1 MNCRNLISV
10 EELSCDDVANVFR
23 AASRIKSILVSS
35 SKKLLFLQ
43 GKTVVNFFVEPSTR
57 TRVSFER
64 AAKQLSAEVIDI
76 DGVSSSL
83 TKGESLKDMVRNLE
97 ALKVDGIVMR
107 HPCAGAALH
116 VSEALDI
123 PVINAGDGAHGHPT
137 QALLDGFTLL
147 EHFKTK
153 DLHGKKISILG
164 DVLFSRVAR
173 SNIDILKK
181 LGAEVT
187 LVGPATLVPKEFSS
201 MGVEVVHNIRD
212 GISDAD
218 VVMVLRIQMER
229 QAANFF
235 PSLGEYSAL
244 FGLNERNEKYLKD
257 GAVILHPGPVNRD
270 VEISSALADSSRSL
284 ILRQVSNGLA
294 VRMAVLCLC
303 INPVDFLKI

>member
-10 EELSCDDVANVFR
+10 EGLSWDDVTSIFTT
-23 AASRIKSILVSS
+23 ASRIKSILVSS

-107 HPCAGAALH
+107 HPCAGAALY
-116 VSEALDI
+116 VSEALGI

-153 DLHGKKISILG
+153 DLHGKKVAILG

-201 MGVEVVHNIRD
+201 MGVEVVHNIKD

-244 FGLNERNEKYLKD
+244 FGLNEKNGKYLKD

-270 VEISSALADSSRSL
+270 VEISNALADSSRSL

-303 INPVDFLKI
+303 INPADFFKI